1 MTIQRQFDIAVI
13 GGGPAGIVAATYA
26 AQGGRKVCLIDR
38 KKSPGFPVRCG
49 EAIGLKGFTSSVAIK
64 QEWIKSSIKYM
75 KIVSPCGIGVTV
87 PNSYEG
93 YIVDREK
100 METDMTNEAVKAGA
114 EFFSGVSIVS
124 VAPGPKG
131 GYECRGGDTIFSAQ
145 CVILAEGVE
154 SRLAR
159 GLGWAT
165 HLKLGDVHS
174 CAFARISHKNV
185 EPNACVF
192 YLGSS
197 RAPGGYVW
205 VFHRGGETA
214 NVGLGVLGSRC
225 HEGFPRE
232 LLLKFISEKFP
243 GANISDLHCAGVPM
257 GKWKKPLVKNGVML
271 VGDAARMMNCVSG
284 AGIAYALFS
293 GRAAGTVAAESF
305 DGGDCRNDMLKNYE
319 KQWASFYGKQQL
331 RSFSLKE
338 VMVSFS
344 DDFLDDVARSISKN
358 PGKKMSILS
367 IFIKAFSSRPLLLLK
382 VMRLLR

>member
-1 MTIQRQFDIAVI
+1 MTIHRQFDIAVI

-26 AQGGRKVCLIDR
+26 AQGGRTVCLVDR

-49 EAIGLKGFTSSVAIK
+49 EAIGLKGFTSSVSLK
-64 QEWIKSSIKYM
+64 PEWIKSTIKYM
-75 KIVSPCGIGVTV
+75 KLVSPSGISVTV

-93 YIVDREK
+93 YVVDREK
-100 METDMTNEAVKAGA
+100 MEKDMTDDAVKAGA
-114 EFFSGVSIVS
+114 EFFPGVSVVS
-124 VAPGPKG
+124 ITPGPRG
-131 GYECRGGDTIFSAQ
+131 GYECMGGNTVFSAQ

-159 GLGWAT
+159 NLGWTT

-174 CAFARISHKNV
+174 CAFARVTHKNV
-185 EPNACVF
+185 EPAGCVF

-197 RAPGGYVW
+197 LAPGGYVW

-225 HEGFPRE
+225 HKGLPRE

-243 GANISDLHCAGVPM
+243 GAEITDLHCAGVPM
-257 GKWKKPLVKNGVML
+257 DKWKKPLVKNGVML
-271 VGDAARMMNCVSG
+271 VGDTARMMNCASG

-293 GRAAGTVAAESF
+293 GKTAGTVASESF
-305 DGGDCRNDMLKNYE
+305 DGGVCRHNMLKKYE

-338 VMVSFS
+338 VMVGFS
-344 DDFLDDVARSISKN
+344 DDFLDDIARSISKN
-358 PGKKMSILS
+358 SRKKINILS
-367 IFIKAFSSRPLLLLK
+367 IFIKAFSRHPLLLPK
-382 VMRLLR
+382 VLRLLR

>member
-1 MTIQRQFDIAVI
+1 MTIWRSFDIAVI
-13 GGGPAGIVAATYA
+13 GGGPAGIVAATHA

-75 KIVSPCGIGVTV
+75 KLVSPCGISVTV

-93 YIVDREK
+93 YVVDREK
-100 METDMTNEAVKAGA
+100 MEKDMTNDAVKAGA
-114 EFFSGVSIVS
+114 EFFPGVSIVS
-124 VAPGPKG
+124 ITPGPIG
-131 GYECRGGDTIFSAQ
+131 GYECRGGDVIFSVQ
-145 CVILAEGVE
+145 CVILAEGME

-159 GLGWAT
+159 GLGWTT
-165 HLKLGDVHS
+165 HLPLGDVHS
-174 CAFARISHKNV
+174 CAFARVTHKNV

-214 NVGLGVLGSRC
+214 NVGIGVLGSRC
-225 HEGFPRE
+225 HEGLPRE

-243 GANISDLHCAGVPM
+243 GADISDLHCAGVPM
-257 GKWKKPLVKNGVML
+257 GKWKKPLVKSGVML

-293 GRAAGTVAAESF
+293 GKTAGTIAAESF
-305 DGGDCRNDMLKNYE
+305 SGGVCRHEILKKYE
-319 KQWASFYGKQQL
+319 KQWASFYGRQQL

-338 VMVSFS
+338 VMVTFS
-344 DDFLDDVARSISKN
+344 DDFLDDIARSISKN
-358 PGKKMSILS
+358 TRKKMNILS
-367 IFIKAFSSRPLLLLK
+367 IFIKAFSRRPLLLLK
-382 VMRLLR
+382 VIRLLR